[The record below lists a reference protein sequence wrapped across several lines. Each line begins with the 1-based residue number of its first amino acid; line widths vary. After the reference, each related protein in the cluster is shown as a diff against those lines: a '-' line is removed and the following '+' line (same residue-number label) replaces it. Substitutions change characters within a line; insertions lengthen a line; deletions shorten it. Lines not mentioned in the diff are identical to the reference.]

1 MIKGARRVKDLIRN
15 KAKGDSGKAQSLLRH
30 FAMERFLERV
40 SISQYKDNLILKGG
54 MLMSSLVGIDNR
66 STMDIDTTL
75 KGVPL
80 SVDDVL
86 AMVQRI
92 AEVDIDDGVT
102 FSIKDGEEIME
113 DSEYGGVRVSM
124 VAHMERTVI
133 PMKIDISTGDAITPE
148 ETLHGYKLMF
158 EERIIDI
165 WAYPI
170 ETVLSEKIETALA
183 RGVVNTRMRDYY
195 DIYMLLESERDIDS
209 KTLRAA
215 IAATATTRGHDV
227 GKENYSSILSDI
239 GSNNVMAER
248 WNSYA
253 NSHEYSD
260 SIEWESVLN
269 ALRELC
275 DACWNESIERL

>member
-15 KAKGDSGKAQSLLRH
+15 KARGDSGKAQTLLRH

-75 KGVPL
+75 KGASL
-80 SVDDVL
+80 SVGDVL

-92 AEVDIDDGVT
+92 AEVDIDDGMT

-158 EERIIDI
+158 EERTIDI

-195 DIYMLLESERDIDS
+195 DIYMLLESERSIDLE
-209 KTLRAA
+209 TLRAA
-215 IAATATTRGHDV
+215 ISATATTRGHNV
-227 GKENYSSILSDI
+227 GEENYRSILSDI
-239 GSNNVMAER
+239 ESNAIMAER
-248 WNSYA
+248 WNAYA
-253 NSHEYSD
+253 NSHEYSE
-260 SIEWESVLN
+260 SIEWESVLD
-269 ALRELC
+269 ALRTLC
-275 DACWNESIERL
+275 DECWNESKEHI